1 MKNIEF
7 WNSIIYDLES
17 FGMTGDCTFYVL
29 SYRKPIHD
37 YTNIIISIV
46 DTKDDIEKD
55 QVYSFAIKIASF
67 DYIDQFYG
75 RYVKEEDMKT
85 IINLK
90 EKIVDLMLKESDRF
104 CHIALEFHSVKNDSL
119 FLCTDKTLYVIP
131 RYGESDYF
139 YFKSDGR
146 HYREAKNRAL
156 L

>member
-17 FGMTGDCTFYVL
+17 FGMTGDCTFHVL
-29 SYRKPIHD
+29 SYRKPIDD
-37 YTNIIISIV
+37 YANLIISIV

-75 RYVKEEDMKT
+75 RYVREEDMKT
-85 IINLK
+85 IISLK
-90 EKIVDLMLKESDRF
+90 EKIVDLMLKENENLNVS
-104 CHIALEFHSVKNDSL
+104 ALTFHSVKNDSL
-119 FLCTDKTLYVIP
+119 FLCTEKTLYVIP
-131 RYGESDYF
+131 KYGESDYF
-139 YFKSDGR
+139 YFKSDGK
-146 HYREAKNRAL
+146 HYREAQNRAL